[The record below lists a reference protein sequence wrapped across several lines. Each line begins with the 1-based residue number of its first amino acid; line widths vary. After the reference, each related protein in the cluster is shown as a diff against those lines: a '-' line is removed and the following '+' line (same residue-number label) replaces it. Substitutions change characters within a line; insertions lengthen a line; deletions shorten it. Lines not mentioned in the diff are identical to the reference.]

1 MTEEQQQFGGQRDQV
16 HGRGG
21 GMPPPRLPKF
31 EGKGPGKARV
41 IAALVLAM
49 AIVYGSYFWIVR
61 RVVVGPGHVLV
72 LMKKDGSRSL
82 PGDQVVIP
90 RMPDPDKDSAA
101 YAEWRKKFGDVNGI
115 VEQVYRDDPAL
126 IATAA
131 LDLLAPLDRVAH
143 HRGDC
148 LEDVG
153 YFLGQQLLLLG
164 GHDQT

>member
-49 AIVYGSYFWIVR
+49 AIVYGGYFWIVR

-115 VEQVYRDDPAL
+115 VEQVYPEG
-126 IATAA
+126 T
-131 LDLLAPLDRVAH
+131 
-143 HRGDC
+143 
-148 LEDVG
+148 
-153 YFLGQQLLLLG
+153 YFKFSPF
-164 GHDQT
+164 DYEREVVDIT